1 LKRLVILTVC
11 SLFALSARAQTPPQ
25 PDPLALLQVFVGQWN
40 GETSGKPG
48 TGTTQ
53 REYRFELNDHF
64 LWQQDR
70 SVYQTGNAKSPQFVH
85 EDRGYF
91 HYDSS
96 QQKILW
102 TQFHSEGLVNEYAL
116 ESAAADHES
125 FEFVTTRIEG
135 LPGFRAKKLYRVL
148 SSDAIDETFWLAA
161 PGKDLKLYTT
171 THLRRIKPQ

>member
-1 LKRLVILTVC
+1 MKRLGILVMAGII
-11 SLFALSARAQTPPQ
+11 ALCTGAQTPPQ
-25 PDPLALLQVFVGQWN
+25 PDPLAVLRIFVGRWQ
-40 GETSGKPG
+40 GDTSGKPG

-70 SVYQTGNAKSPQFVH
+70 SVYQTGNAKSPQSVH
-85 EDRGYF
+85 EDKGYF

-116 ESAAADHES
+116 DSSAADNRS
-125 FEFVTTRIEG
+125 LEFVTTHIEG
-135 LPGFRAKKLYRVL
+135 LPRFRAKKIYRVL

-161 PGKDLKLYTT
+161 PGKDFELYTT
-171 THLRRIKPQ
+171 THLKRIKP

>member
-1 LKRLVILTVC
+1 MKRLGILVIAGILG
-11 SLFALSARAQTPPQ
+11 LSAGAQTPPQ
-25 PDPLALLQVFVGQWN
+25 PDPLAALRVFVGRWQ

-53 REYRFELNDHF
+53 REFRFELNDHF

-70 SVYQTGNAKSPQFVH
+70 SVYQTGNTKSPQLIH

-91 HYDSS
+91 HYDAN
-96 QQKILW
+96 QHKLLW

-116 ESAAADHES
+116 DSSTPDH

-135 LPGFRAKKLYRVL
+135 MPGFRAKKLYRVL

-161 PGKDLKLYTT
+161 PGKDFELYTT
-171 THLRRIKPQ
+171 THLQRIKSQ